1 MTKLD
6 SVEQYKECEHCQLP
20 IKSRGEM
27 VTVSERTENN
37 IRVRYYHRKC
47 FAKYCAEASDE

>member
-20 IKSRGEM
+20 IKGSEF
-27 VTVSERTENN
+27 VSATDRTDNN
-37 IRVRYYHRKC
+37 YRIRYYHKDC
-47 FAKYCAEASDE
+47 FNEYCKDESDGV